1 MTESAAPDRFAQPGG
16 TPLTDGTSVADGLPV
31 PPDRMSV
38 VGAAPVAA
46 SASVAAAASVVADP
60 GSAGVGPYGSWR
72 SPVALD
78 LVAAGFVRLAEVRCD
93 GDAITWLEGR
103 AEDDGRQTLVR
114 WTRDGGVRD
123 VSPAG
128 INVRTRV
135 HEYGGGAYLV
145 AGDQVVISDFA
156 TGRLLRVGPDR
167 TTAPM
172 TPDVRSRYADLCLD
186 AARDRLLCVRE
197 DHAVE
202 GREAVNTLV
211 AIPLD
216 GSAADDPARVVEL
229 AGGWDFVAAP
239 RLSPDGTRL
248 AWIRWNHPNMPWDGT
263 ECVVADVRADGLL
276 GEPRVVAG
284 DAGTWVTQPT
294 WSPGGVL
301 HVSAE
306 LDGWL
311 NLYRVDG
318 AGDSDAGDGDG
329 RPTGLVPVAPMAAEF
344 GGPEWNFG
352 NADYAFASDG
362 TILAAGRADGR
373 DRLYRIDPAGAANP
387 VEVSLPFTELDSIG
401 VNGDRLVCLAA
412 APTAFRS
419 VLLVSL
425 LDGSFEVLRRAS
437 DAALDPADL
446 AVAEPVE
453 FPTTGGRTAHGLLYR
468 PHNRHARAPDGELPP
483 LVVTSHGGPTSS
495 AFTGLSIPLQVLA
508 TRGIAVLDV
517 DYGGSTGYGRD
528 YRRRLDGSWGIVDVD
543 DCVAG
548 ARWLA
553 ASGIADPARLS
564 IEGGSA
570 SGFTTLAALAF
581 RDTFQAG
588 VSYFGIGNLMAFVEE
603 THKFESRYL
612 ERLVGPYPAAR
623 EIYEARSPIF
633 HVDGIRCPV
642 LVLQGLDDRVVPPA
656 EAERIV
662 AALRANGVPHA
673 YLPFEGEDHGFR
685 KASSMIRAIQAELAF
700 YGAVF
705 GFVPADAL
713 PPLPLVGGS
722 TDGHGPPG
730 T

>member
-1 MTESAAPDRFAQPGG
+1 MTDGSVGSFAH
-16 TPLTDGTSVADGLPV
+16 TDGTSVADEAAAVTDGT
-31 PPDRMSV
+31 SV
-38 VGAAPVAA
+38 VVA
-46 SASVAAAASVVADP
+46 
-60 GSAGVGPYGSWR
+60 PYGSWS

-78 LVAAGFVRLAEVRCD
+78 LVATGFVRLAEPRCD

-103 AEDDGRQTLVR
+103 AEDGGRQTLVR

-123 VSPAG
+123 VSPPG

-145 AGDQVVISDFA
+145 AGDLVVISDFA

-167 TTAPM
+167 TATPL
-172 TPDVRSRYADLCLD
+172 TPDVRWRYADPCLD
-186 AARDRLLCVRE
+186 AARNRLLCVRE

-202 GREAVNTLV
+202 GHEAVNSLV

-216 GSAADDPARVVEL
+216 GSAADDAARVTEL
-229 AGGWDFVAAP
+229 AGGSDFVAAP
-239 RLSPDGTRL
+239 RLSPDGARL

-263 ECVVADVRADGLL
+263 ECVVAPLHADGSL
-276 GEPRVVAG
+276 GAATVVAG
-284 DAGTWVTQPT
+284 DAGTWVTQPA
-294 WSPGGVL
+294 WSPDGVL

-311 NLYRVDG
+311 NLYRVEESG
-318 AGDSDAGDGDG
+318 ISDAGDGAG
-329 RPTGLVPVAPMAAEF
+329 RPVGLVPVAPMAAEF

-352 NADYAFASDG
+352 YADYAFANDG
-362 TILAAGRADGR
+362 TILAAGRSDGR
-373 DRLYRIDPAGAANP
+373 DRLYRIDPTGAAEP
-387 VEVSLPFTELDSIG
+387 FEVPLPFTELDYLG
-401 VNGDRLVCLAA
+401 VQGDRLVCLAA

-419 VLLVSL
+419 VLPVSL

-483 LVVTSHGGPTSS
+483 LVVTSHGGPTSA
-495 AFTGLSIPLQVLA
+495 AFTGLSISLQVLV

-517 DYGGSTGYGRD
+517 DYGGSTGYGGD
-528 YRRRLDGSWGIVDVD
+528 YRRRLEGSWGIVDVD

-548 ARWLA
+548 AQALA
-553 ASGIADPARLS
+553 ARGIADPDRLS

-581 RDTFQAG
+581 RDTFRAG
-588 VSYFGIGNLMAFVEE
+588 VSYFGIGNLMAFVAE

-642 LVLQGLDDRVVPPA
+642 LILQGLDDRVVPPA

-662 AALRANGVPHA
+662 AALRANGIPYA

-685 KASSMIRAIQAELAF
+685 KASSMIRSIQAELAF
-700 YGAVF
+700 YGTVF
-705 GFVPADAL
+705 GFVPADPL

-722 TDGHGPPG
+722 ADGSGPPA